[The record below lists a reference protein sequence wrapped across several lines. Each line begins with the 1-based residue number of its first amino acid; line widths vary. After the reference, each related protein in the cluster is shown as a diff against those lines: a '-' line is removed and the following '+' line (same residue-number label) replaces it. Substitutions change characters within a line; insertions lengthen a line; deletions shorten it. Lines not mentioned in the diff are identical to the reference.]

1 MAAGKDQ
8 GKRSKGKCPYC
19 GRHFTLRDK
28 SDWRIRAHNVKGTGR
43 RCGGSG
49 QVPS

>member
-1 MAAGKDQ
+1 MADEKP
-8 GKRSKGKCPYC
+8 KEERPKGKCPYC
-19 GRHFTLRDK
+19 GRKFTLRAA